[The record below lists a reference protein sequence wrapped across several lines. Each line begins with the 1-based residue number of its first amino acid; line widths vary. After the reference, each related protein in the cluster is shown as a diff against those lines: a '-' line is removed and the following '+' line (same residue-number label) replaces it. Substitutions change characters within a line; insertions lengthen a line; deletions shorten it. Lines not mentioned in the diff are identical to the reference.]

1 MKRGFWVKI
10 AGLMGLLLLSLP
22 VFAGSEAGTVTI
34 RQVWGE
40 KVQNK
45 VLQSSDL
52 PWDPSVRLLEVAS
65 VLGARTSYNPA
76 TKLLQVYF
84 QYYQVKVQDGN
95 PFLLV
100 ESLTDPSRKIT
111 YQLSAV
117 AVPGAGDV
125 WIDVPTLK
133 KLLFVVIEGIVSQ
146 DENQNLITISYRM
159 FDLDQIVIEEK
170 SNGTLLKF
178 PFYKPLKDFEN
189 RKDESGKNYLTL
201 VNVRADVAALNAT
214 KPVGLVEFIDAKPLK
229 SGALQLIV
237 KVDPAKVSAVDFE
250 YSESTRELFM
260 NIRKVAPGTSGSIPP
275 AGVVPV
281 PVKSD
286 PHMKDKWALDV
297 IVLDAGH
304 GGKDPGTIGKK
315 STREKDVTLGVVLK
329 LGKKIKSEFPDIKVV
344 YTRDDDTFIP
354 LDKRGKIANQA
365 KGKLFISVHC
375 NANKKKDINGVE
387 SYFLGLHKSD
397 EALEVSKRENAVILD
412 EDNYEEK
419 YKDFNEENLI
429 LLTMAQSAFLEQSEK
444 IAISVSKYVSDHAER
459 DNRGVKQAG
468 FMVLWTPSMPSILI
482 ETGFL
487 SNPDEEKFLSSE
499 KGQQKVA
506 DAIFK
511 AIAQYKN
518 DYEKSLGKL

>member
-1 MKRGFWVKI
+1 MSFMVS
-10 AGLMGLLLLSLP
+10 A
-22 VFAGSEAGTVTI
+22 ASEAGPVTLTQI
-34 RQVWGE
+34 WGE
-40 KVQNK
+40 KVQSK
-45 VLQSSDL
+45 ILQSSDL
-52 PWDPSVRLLEVAS
+52 PWDPSVRLLEVAGL
-65 VLGARTSYNPA
+65 LGARTSYNPA
-76 TKLLQVYF
+76 SRLLQLYF
-84 QYYQVKVQDGN
+84 QSYQVKVQDGN
-95 PFLLV
+95 PFLIA
-100 ESLTDPSRKIT
+100 ESLTDQTQKT
-111 YQLSAV
+111 VFQLSAV
-117 AVPGAGDV
+117 AVPGSGDV
-125 WIDVPTLK
+125 WIDVVTLK
-133 KLLFVVIEGIVSQ
+133 NLLRLVVEGTVDPNSGPATIS
-146 DENQNLITISYRM
+146 ISYRM
-159 FDLDQIVIEEK
+159 VDLDRIVIEEK
-170 SNGTLLKF
+170 SNGTLLRF

-201 VNVRADVAALNAT
+201 VNVRADIAALNAT

-237 KVDPAKVSAVDFE
+237 KVNPALVSTVDFE
-250 YSESTRELFM
+250 YSEANRELVM
-260 NIRKVAPGTSGSIPP
+260 NIRKAASGSTGGLTPI
-275 AGVVPV
+275 ATPV

-315 STREKDVTLGVVLK
+315 GTREKDVTLGVVLK
-329 LGKKIKSEFPDIKVV
+329 LGKKIEKEFSDIKVV
-344 YTRDDDTFIP
+344 YTRDEDVFIP

-387 SYFLGLHKSD
+387 SYFLGLNKSD

-444 IAISVSKYVSDHAER
+444 IAINVSKYVSDHADR

-487 SNPDEEKFLSSE
+487 SNLDEEKFLSSE

-511 AIAQYKN
+511 AIVQYKN

>member
-1 MKRGFWVKI
+1 MTGGFLRRVFSVL
-10 AGLMGLLLLSLP
+10 GMFFLP
-22 VFAGSEAGTVTI
+22 FIGSAASEAGPVTLTQI
-34 RQVWGE
+34 WGE
-40 KVQNK
+40 KVQSK
-45 VLQSSDL
+45 ILQSSDL
-52 PWDPSVRLLEVAS
+52 PWDPSVRLLEVAGF
-65 VLGARTSYNPA
+65 LGARTSYNPA
-76 TKLLQVYF
+76 SRLLQIYF
-84 QYYQVKVQDGN
+84 QSYQVKVQDGN
-95 PFLLV
+95 PFLIA
-100 ESLTDPSRKIT
+100 ESLTDQTQKT
-111 YQLSAV
+111 VFQLSAV
-117 AVPGAGDV
+117 AVPGSGDV
-125 WIDVPTLK
+125 WIDVVTLK
-133 KLLFVVIEGIVSQ
+133 NLLRLVVEGTVDPNSGPATIS
-146 DENQNLITISYRM
+146 ISYRM
-159 FDLDQIVIEEK
+159 VDLDRIVIEEK

-201 VNVRADVAALNAT
+201 VNVRADIAALNAT

-237 KVDPAKVSAVDFE
+237 KVNPVLVSTVDFE
-250 YSESTRELFM
+250 YSEANRELVM
-260 NIRKVAPGTSGSIPP
+260 NIRKAATGSTGGLAPVTS
-275 AGVVPV
+275 PV

-315 STREKDVTLGVVLK
+315 GTREKDVTLGVVLK
-329 LGKKIKSEFPDIKVV
+329 LGKKIEKEFSDIKVV
-344 YTRDDDTFIP
+344 YTRDEDVFIP

-387 SYFLGLHKSD
+387 SYFLGLNKSD

-444 IAISVSKYVSDHAER
+444 IAINVSKYVSDHADL

-511 AIAQYKN
+511 AISQYKN